1 MLRARLSDRVSE
13 SKFTSPGGGLR
24 KALLHCPPTSP
35 ALGPTDTREGLF
47 VCKAVKL
54 EPRAH
59 TQNRFS
65 TLDVNCLSGSEMSGG
80 REEEE
85 KEKKEEEEEV
95 ENVVPITHKDAFVL
109 QLWSSF
115 FLSFSLFKMVNV
127 YLHFLTSPMY
137 DLLFFASKT
146 FYENQLSVLV
156 GLVEPFV
163 VTYTM
168 FQSLFVLF
176 CCFFV

>member
-1 MLRARLSDRVSE
+1 
-13 SKFTSPGGGLR
+13 
-24 KALLHCPPTSP
+24 
-35 ALGPTDTREGLF
+35 
-47 VCKAVKL
+47 
-54 EPRAH
+54 
-59 TQNRFS
+59 
-65 TLDVNCLSGSEMSGG
+65 MSGG

-137 DLLFFASKT
+137 DLLFCVLFFASKT